1 MTQILQAKNMTLAEL
16 EKLFQVQ
23 WVESEEFFR
32 ECQENLPEITDWQ
45 KQLLDRVKAGYFN
58 LIKKP
63 PLLEKPINLTIVSP
77 LLFIGEFYLSPFDLK
92 TEKSV
97 EILVENEDTVI
108 KGSLDTLVL
117 QEQFWVM
124 VIESKRAE
132 LSLEAGL
139 AQILT
144 YMIANPHPE
153 KPCYGL
159 ISTGGSFTFIKL
171 VKEDNWKYANSKVFE
186 LRNPGNDLHQVL
198 QILKQLSQLALN

>member
-23 WVESEEFFR
+23 FVESEEFFR
-32 ECQENLPEITDWQ
+32 EWQENLPEITDWQ

-63 PLLEKPINLTIVSP
+63 PLLEKPINFTIVSP
-77 LLFIGEFYLSPFDLK
+77 ILFIGEFYLSPFDLK

-97 EILVENEDTVI
+97 EILVENENIVI

-144 YMIANPHPE
+144 YMI
-153 KPCYGL
+153 
-159 ISTGGSFTFIKL
+159 
-171 VKEDNWKYANSKVFE
+171 
-186 LRNPGNDLHQVL
+186 
-198 QILKQLSQLALN
+198 

>member
-1 MTQILQAKNMTLAEL
+1 MR
-16 EKLFQVQ
+16 
-23 WVESEEFFR
+23 S
-32 ECQENLPEITDWQ
+32 
-45 KQLLDRVKAGYFN
+45 
-58 LIKKP
+58 
-63 PLLEKPINLTIVSP
+63 PLLEKPINLTIISP

-92 TEKSV
+92 IEKSV
-97 EILVENEDTVI
+97 EILVENGNTVI

-144 YMIANPHPE
+144 DMIANPHPE

-159 ISTGGSFTFIKL
+159 IATGGSFTFIKL
-171 VKEDNWKYANSKVFE
+171 VKDETFKYATSKVFE
-186 LRNPGNDLHQVL
+186 LRNPGNDLYPVL
-198 QILKQLSQLALN
+198 QILKHLSKIVI

>member
-23 WVESEEFFR
+23 FVESEDFFR
-32 ECQENLPEITDWQ
+32 EWQENLPEITDWQ

>member
-1 MTQILQAKNMTLAEL
+1 MTQILQAKNMTLSEL

-23 WVESEEFFR
+23 FVESEEFFR
-32 ECQENLPEITDWQ
+32 EWQENLPEITDWQ

-58 LIKKP
+58 LIKKS

-97 EILVENEDTVI
+97 EILVENENTVI

-171 VKEDNWKYANSKVFE
+171 VKNGNWKYANSKVFE

-198 QILKQLSQLALN
+198 RILKHLSQIALN